1 VVLVL
6 TTLVAVLVTVLAVR
20 AWIVLALLL
29 TVAVVTLGLTRR
41 RWRLVGCGGERS
53 GAAETEGRKHRGY
66 HNESFHPNLPVR
78 RCAASRK
85 YVPVLS

>member
-41 RWRLVGCGGERS
+41 RWRLVGCRGERS
-53 GAAETEGRKHRGY
+53 GAAETEGRKHRGD
-66 HNESFHPNLPVR
+66 HNESLHPNPPR
-78 RCAASRK
+78 SPQRGE
-85 YVPVLS
+85 P